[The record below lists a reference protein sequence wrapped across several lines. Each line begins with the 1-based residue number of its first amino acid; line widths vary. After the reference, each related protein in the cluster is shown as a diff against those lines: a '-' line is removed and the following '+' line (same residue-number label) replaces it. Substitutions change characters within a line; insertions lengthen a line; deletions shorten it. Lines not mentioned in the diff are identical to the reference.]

1 MPEIRSNQEDWKGFE
16 AVGSKRKSFGASQNS
31 YSHHFHFFVFEE
43 FKASWKPQGV
53 KGFHY
58 PNVKFEIYAWG

>member
-1 MPEIRSNQEDWKGFE
+1 MPKLGAIKKTEK
-16 AVGSKRKSFGASQNS
+16 GSKQWEAKENLSVLRRILIRIFS
-31 YSHHFHFFVFEE
+31 FFVFEE